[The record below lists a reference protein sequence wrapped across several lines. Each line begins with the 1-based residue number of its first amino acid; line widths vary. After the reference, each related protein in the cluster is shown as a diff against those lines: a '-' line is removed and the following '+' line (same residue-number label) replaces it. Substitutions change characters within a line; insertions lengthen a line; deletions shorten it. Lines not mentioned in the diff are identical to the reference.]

1 MYRSILVTLDGSAFA
16 ERALPYARMIAE
28 SSQARV
34 ILLRVISPT
43 EGGSDSAAT
52 DQTQQVRDAEAY
64 LAEVSTRLGAV
75 PVDRKVVVGVPGE
88 VIVGEIARSAV
99 DLIVMSTHGRSG
111 LGRWVYGSV
120 ADEVMRRSP
129 VPVLLVPAECQP
141 TAWKDRAPRILV
153 PLDGSELSE
162 EALDPALELAKV
174 LGAELRLLRVVEPY
188 PAAYA
193 YADPSAYIMIDPTP
207 ELEAARAYLD
217 QVAVRLREKGAV
229 VDVKEEF
236 GFAVTTITDTARAQA
251 VDLIAMST
259 HGSSGLRRLIMGS
272 VATGVVQRAAVPI
285 LIVRPAAARETAQD
299 SAAESTARGQ
309 NEHGQ

>member
-1 MYRSILVTLDGSAFA
+1 MYRSILLTLDGSPFA

-28 SSQARV
+28 ASQARV
-34 ILLRVISPT
+34 ILLRVVSPT
-43 EGGSDSAAT
+43 EGGTDAASA
-52 DQTQQVRDAEAY
+52 DQTQHVRDAEAY
-64 LAEVSTRLGAV
+64 LSEVSTRLGSV
-75 PVDRKVVVGVPGE
+75 PVDRKVAIGIPGE
-88 VIVGEIARSAV
+88 IIVGEISQETV

-120 ADEVMRRSP
+120 ADEVMRRST

-141 TAWKDRAPRILV
+141 TTHKDRAPRILI

-217 QVAVRLREKGAV
+217 QIAERLRAKGAV
-229 VDVKEEF
+229 VEVKEEF

-251 VDLIAMST
+251 VDFIAMST

-285 LIVRPAAARETAQD
+285 LIVRPAAVRETAHD
-299 SAAESTARGQ
+299 SAGESG
-309 NEHGQ
+309 G